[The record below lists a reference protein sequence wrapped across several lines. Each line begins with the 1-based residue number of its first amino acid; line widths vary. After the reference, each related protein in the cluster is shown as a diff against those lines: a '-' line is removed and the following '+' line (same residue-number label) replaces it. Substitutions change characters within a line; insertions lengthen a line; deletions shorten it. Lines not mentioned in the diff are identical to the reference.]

1 MRAVNDWS
9 SWLWTWLA
17 AGAVVLALG
26 ACGFLSLVWLVTH
39 SD

>member
-1 MRAVNDWS
+1 MRAGNDWS
-9 SWLWTWLA
+9 RWPWTLFA

-26 ACGFLSLVWLVTH
+26 ACGFLSVVWLVTH

>member
-1 MRAVNDWS
+1 MRTVHDWS
-9 SWLWTWLA
+9 PLLWSLLA

-26 ACGFLSLVWLVTH
+26 ACGFFSVIWLLTH